1 VNPKWDR
8 LKRILRRWE
17 YHVGILGVVLTV
29 ALAVAVVYYWEFVNA
44 LGGYGYFGAFIISVL
59 GGATIIVPVP
69 MLVVLFA
76 LGGVMKPSFG
86 AFFGPV
92 FVGLAAG
99 LGETLGALTIYMTGY
114 GGGTA
119 LVNLNR
125 GRFKGVYSRIVN
137 WVERR
142 GSLILFV
149 TSATLFNPFFYP
161 ASLAAGALRFGIR
174 KYSLICLGGKTLK
187 GMTIAFAG
195 YWGLRGLLRMLGM
208 PI

>member
-1 VNPKWDR
+1 MNFNRDK
-8 LKRILRRWE
+8 LKQVSKRWE
-17 YHVGILGVVLTV
+17 FHVGIWGIILTV
-29 ALAVAVVYYWEFVNA
+29 GMAVAVVYFWEFVNA
-44 LGGYGYFGAFIISVL
+44 IGGYGYLGAFIISIL

-69 MLVVLFA
+69 MIVVLFA

-86 AFFGPV
+86 PWCGPL

-99 LGETLGALTIYMTGY
+99 LGETLGALSIYMTGY
-114 GGGTA
+114 GGGA
-119 LVNLNR
+119 AIVNLDF
-125 GRFKGVYSRIVN
+125 GKIKSVYSRVVG
-137 WVERR
+137 WVQRR

-161 ASLAAGALRFGIR
+161 ASLAAGASRFSIR
-174 KYSLICLGGKTLK
+174 RYVLICWAGKTVK

-195 YWGLRGLLRMLGM
+195 YWGLRSLLRMLGM